1 MVQQSKCSLAGC
13 EKAGA
18 ARCSRCKT
26 WYCSRGCQEDHW
38 PQHLRL
44 CYPVPALEWM
54 EVEDTS
60 RNDST
65 NSGNTVRAGTVTA
78 EELLKEHVVV
88 TDVSGTVK
96 AVEKMEINPG
106 TATNAQLMEENNNSA
121 GVSGSNMSEK
131 EPRVCTESKVDQTNT
146 VVDQVEKMEQGRKR
160 KADHSINTKVEKEG
174 RDGVEDHVEKIE
186 SRDKANVNSVEKI
199 ESRDKANVDQVEKI
213 EPEGRDKVDKTTKDG
228 EKGEK
233 QYKEAF
239 SSPMMLMDQEIPR
252 ELAEIIV
259 SNAVTPSEFYF
270 RLAASVSIKVKLLL
284 CIVLSRHVQSELYTQ
299 LVELMQDM
307 APPEDSGW
315 SVGRKEPLLA
325 LHLDLWQR
333 GLAVRRERSTMEY
346 DVFLLDTGET
356 VSVKRENLRP
366 LPVEL
371 KQIPPFVFQVRFT
384 SLTAQLS
391 LLLRSVCL
399 VWGPRMVGSLL

>member
-65 NSGNTVRAGTVTA
+65 NSGNTVRVGTVTA
-78 EELLKEHVVV
+78 EELLDEHVVV

-121 GVSGSNMSEK
+121 GESVSNMSEK

-186 SRDKANVNSVEKI
+186 SRDKANV
-199 ESRDKANVDQVEKI
+199 DQVEKI
-213 EPEGRDKVDKTTKDG
+213 EPEGRDKVDKATKDG

-284 CIVLSRHVQSELYTQ
+284 CIVLFRHFRASCTL
-299 LVELMQDM
+299 
-307 APPEDSGW
+307 SWW
-315 SVGRKEPLLA
+315 S
-325 LHLDLWQR
+325 
-333 GLAVRRERSTMEY
+333 
-346 DVFLLDTGET
+346 
-356 VSVKRENLRP
+356 
-366 LPVEL
+366 
-371 KQIPPFVFQVRFT
+371 
-384 SLTAQLS
+384 
-391 LLLRSVCL
+391 
-399 VWGPRMVGSLL
+399 